1 MSTQFRSDDTVKW
14 WLRFGNGSDGDYSS
28 TGNATDA
35 PVDSSCSGNANST
48 SLSAT
53 NASFAADKPVLIH
66 QTRGTGAGNWELNQI
81 QSYTSGT
88 ITLKKALQNTYTD
101 SGASQAQVIQL
112 KQYNNFTQNSGH
124 TLTAKAWDG
133 NVGGILAFLCN
144 GTTTITGNISANNT
158 GFIGGAFSNYGSAG
172 GNNTAT
178 AFRGEGTSG
187 DNNTRQATANGNGGG
202 GGPTGGDNGTGGG
215 GGGNGQAGTR
225 VNNSDGRGG
234 DGGNTAGNAELTQL
248 SLGGGGGGGRE
259 KTNGGDSGSSSSGA
273 RGAGAVFIFSNELV
287 ITGTITSTGLSA
299 SNATGNNNGGGGGGA
314 GGSVLLKA
322 KTATLG
328 TNKIT
333 ANGGTGGAGVPNGG
347 SGGNGGVGRIHLD
360 YSGSYTGTT
369 SPTLDSTLD
378 PTIKG
383 VSPNNMFLA
392 F

>member
-14 WLRFGNGSDGDYSS
+14 WLGFGNGSDGDYSS
-28 TGNATDA
+28 AGNATDA
-35 PVDSSCSGNANST
+35 PVDSSCSGSANST

-53 NASFAADKPVLIH
+53 NASFAAGKPVLIH

-112 KQYNNFTQNSGH
+112 KQYKNFTQNSGH

-133 NVGGILAFLCN
+133 NVGGIIAFLAK
-144 GTTTITGNISANNT
+144 GTATITGTLSAT
-158 GFIGGAFSNYGSAG
+158 GKGFRGGTGKITSSTGAG
-172 GNNTAT
+172 GNQ
-178 AFRGEGTSG
+178 GEGTAGAGSVSK
-187 DNNTRQATANGNGGG
+187 AANGNGGG
-202 GGPTGGDNGTGGG
+202 GGVRASGNSYNNGAGGG
-215 GGGNGQAGTR
+215 GYGAAGQDCQYGTASNKGLGGAAAGAA
-225 VNNSDGRGG
+225 GM
-234 DGGNTAGNAELTQL
+234 TATMF
-248 SLGGGGGGGRE
+248 GGGGGGGQS
-259 KTNGGDSGSSSSGA
+259 TSGTASTGGSGG
-273 RGAGAVFIFSNELV
+273 GLV
-287 ITGTITSTGLSA
+287 LIISKNVTVGGTITTNGNNA
-299 SNATGNNNGGGGGGA
+299 SNAADGAGGGGA
-314 GGSVLLKA
+314 GGGILVKA
-322 KTATLG
+322 RTSTLG
-328 TNKIT
+328 TTKLT
-333 ANGGTGGAGVPNGG
+333 ATGGNGDTVGDGVGGAGA
-347 SGGNGGVGRIHLD
+347 VGRIHID